1 MKEIT
6 PLLEQYNGLVNVIM
20 NTDYSAQEYA
30 STEQKL
36 VSTLK
41 QLNGKLG
48 QEHLDKITEVSK
60 VLNSE
65 TVMVPMAEA
74 VASIKSDES
83 FEYVLNQFLD
93 CFEDGRHEAATA
105 TACYQA
111 MLDIDS
117 DRVRREG
124 IDQHPFLV
132 QLD

>member
-30 STEQKL
+30 DTEQEL

-41 QLNGKLG
+41 QLSGKLE
-48 QEHLDKITEVSK
+48 QEHLEKITEVSK

-65 TVMVPMAEA
+65 AVMVPIAEA
-74 VASIKSDES
+74 VSSIKSDES

-93 CFEDGRHEAATA
+93 CFEDGRHESVTA

-111 MLDIDS
+111 MLKIDS
-117 DRVRREG
+117 ERVQREG